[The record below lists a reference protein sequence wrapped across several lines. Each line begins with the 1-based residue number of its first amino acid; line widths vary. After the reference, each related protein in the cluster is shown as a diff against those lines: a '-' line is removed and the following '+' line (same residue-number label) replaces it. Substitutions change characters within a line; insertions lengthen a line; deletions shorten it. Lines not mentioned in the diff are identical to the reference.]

1 MSHTAHLPW
10 YMASHTPEIGSRNI
24 FFSLLYDQ
32 ILKTS
37 SNLFLKEQLLF
48 LLTPLKSSRLNPVY
62 PRWWSW
68 LLVEITLS
76 SFLSCILLNLFPVS
90 IWEYIRR
97 RITVIA
103 ISSGDSFPV
112 EKNFFFQTTYSQDN
126 EFTWRRRQL
135 TLLKRQSIWFRVV
148 PEVLLLSLSCI
159 WTGSTYRNGSKIV
172 SKGKGFVPNR
182 RVSRFPLIV
191 NCDKW
196 IRQGRGVEIRDQY
209 NGIAQTWQLNYRT
222 CCLFLYSLFV
232 FVSCNE
238 IGRGDDPW

>member
-1 MSHTAHLPW
+1 M
-10 YMASHTPEIGSRNI
+10 
-24 FFSLLYDQ
+24 
-32 ILKTS
+32 TS
-37 SNLFLKEQLLF
+37 SWNKLVILSVLSLIESLSCVNMRIHLEENNRHCHIFRRQL
-48 LLTPLKSSRLNPVY
+48 SSR
-62 PRWWSW
+62 
-68 LLVEITLS
+68 E
-76 SFLSCILLNLFPVS
+76 
-90 IWEYIRR
+90 E
-97 RITVIA
+97 
-103 ISSGDSFPV
+103 
-112 EKNFFFQTTYSQDN
+112 FFFQMTYSQDN

-135 TLLKRQSIWFRVV
+135 TLLKRLSIWFRVV

-172 SKGKGFVPNR
+172 SNGKGFVPNR

-209 NGIAQTWQLNYRT
+209 NGIAQTWQLNYHT

-238 IGRGDDPW
+238 IGCGDDPW